1 MNVIATQA
9 TKSPPSTTRR
19 FGLGLA
25 LSLLIGAGLSSV
37 SPVNAQ
43 TWPARPIKLVV
54 PYAPGGP
61 VDVCARILAE
71 RLTDVLGQ
79 SVLVENKAGGNAV
92 IGTMAVVNS
101 AADGYTF
108 LVAAPAHTGNMT
120 LLKKPPY
127 DAVKD
132 FAPVSLVMLQPMFVV
147 VHPSVPATN
156 IGELITLLKNNPD
169 KYNYGTSGT
178 AGPQHLMGEMF
189 KSATGT
195 KVTHV
200 PYKGAAPASTALLS
214 GEMQISFSTPTNTF
228 PYVKAGK
235 LRALAV
241 STPKR
246 SIFAPELPTLA
257 EQGLAGFEF
266 SSWTAVLAPT
276 GTPKETI
283 QKMYEALQKV
293 TAAADIREKFFLQGM
308 EVVGSSPEQTAD
320 FIRQDVTRSAKII
333 RENNITAD

>member
-1 MNVIATQA
+1 MTIHPLLRTALV
-9 TKSPPSTTRR
+9 RR
-19 FGLGLA
+19 RASLSVG
-25 LSLLIGAGLSSV
+25 LSLLLPLGVGWI
-37 SPVNAQ
+37 SPAHAQ
-43 TWPARPIKLVV
+43 TWPTRTIKLVV

-61 VDVCARILAE
+61 VDVCARILAD

-79 SVLVENKAGGNAV
+79 SVVVENKAGGNAV

-101 AADGYTF
+101 APDGYTF

-132 FAPVSLVMLQPMFVV
+132 FAPVSLVMQQPMFVV
-147 VHPSVPATN
+147 VHPSVPANN

-189 KSATGT
+189 KSATAT
-195 KVTHV
+195 KITHV

-214 GEMQISFSTPTNTF
+214 GEMQLSFSTPTNTF

-246 SIFAPELPTLA
+246 SIFAPDLPTLA
-257 EQGLAGFEF
+257 EQGLSGFEF
-266 SSWTAVLAPT
+266 SSWTAVLAPA
-276 GTPKETI
+276 GAPKEAI
-283 QKMYEALQKV
+283 QKMYDALQKV
-293 TAAADIREKFFLQGM
+293 TAGADIREKFFLQGM
-308 EVVGSSPEQTAD
+308 EVVGSSPEQTTE
-320 FIRQDVTRSAKII
+320 FIRQDVIRSAKII
-333 RENNITAD
+333 KENNITAD